1 MAAPAPALAADPK
14 EARRLAAAARQQ
26 LADKTK
32 PYKKELDTIDQKLPK
47 LNTQR
52 STLEAKLAT
61 AGLAAGDIV
70 DAGKQLS
77 NVNGEIEQL
86 EERWL
91 ELSEQIEAIAQ
102 ELGATA

>member
-1 MAAPAPALAADPK
+1 MGDPK
-14 EARRLAAAARQQ
+14 EARRLAALARQQ

-32 PYKKELDTIDQKLPK
+32 PFKKELEQIDKKLPQ

-52 STLEAKLAT
+52 DALETKLAT
-61 AGLAAGDIV
+61 PGLSGADIV

-77 NVNGEIEQL
+77 AVNGEIEQL

-91 ELSEQIEAIAQ
+91 ELSEQIEAISQ
-102 ELGATA
+102 ELNATA